1 MFAKESGVG
10 QTPVRGPMSQRRRL
24 LLMTEPQDAYID
36 LPGTAPMRL
45 HYLDWGGNGRP
56 LILLHGLASSCR
68 IWDFTAPLLAERFR
82 VFAIDQR
89 GHGLSDQPGSY
100 TFAEVTGDLSAF
112 IDKLGLERPVIAGH
126 SWGAG
131 VAVQFAA
138 DYPYVPA
145 AIALV
150 DGGFVERSAFDAS
163 WEKAEVMMR
172 PPEINGVPVE
182 RFVGF
187 MKNWP
192 DIAPLW
198 SDQLGEMI
206 LSNLEVRE
214 GKVYRRLPIPD
225 HMKIARE
232 IWEQDTAV
240 LWDRVRCP
248 VLMVPALKESQ
259 DPRSSLWTKAKLQG
273 IETARQKLKDAIV
286 VPMQDTIHDVPVQ
299 RPKELAAAII
309 DFVDGLN

>member
-1 MFAKESGVG
+1 MGIERGRDEFISLESG
-10 QTPVRGPMSQRRRL
+10 L
-24 LLMTEPQDAYID
+24 
-36 LPGTAPMRL
+36 RL
-45 HYLDWGGNGRP
+45 HYLDWGGAGRP
-56 LILLHGLASSCR
+56 VVLLHGLASSCR
-68 IWDFTAPLLAERFR
+68 IWDFTAPLLAEHFR
-82 VFAIDQR
+82 TFALDQR

-100 TFAEVTGDLSAF
+100 TFAEVTGDLAGF
-112 IDKLGLERPVIAGH
+112 IKVLGLERPVTAGH

-131 VAVQFAA
+131 VALRFAA
-138 DYPYVPA
+138 DRPEMTA
-145 AIALV
+145 AIALI
-150 DGGFVERSAFDAS
+150 DGGFAERSS
-163 WEKAEVMMR
+163 SQTWEKAEAMMR

-198 SDQLGEMI
+198 SEQLGEMI

-232 IWEQDTAV
+232 IWEQDTAL

-273 IETARQKLKDAIV
+273 IETAKRKLKDATV
-286 VPMQDTIHDVPVQ
+286 VPMEDTIHDIPVQ
-299 RPKELAAAII
+299 RPKELAQAII
-309 DFVDGLN
+309 NFASGL

>member
-1 MFAKESGVG
+1 MRNPNGVADDNL
-10 QTPVRGPMSQRRRL
+10 V
-24 LLMTEPQDAYID
+24 
-36 LPGTAPMRL
+36 LPNGIRL
-45 HYLDWGGNGRP
+45 HYRDWGGSGRP

-68 IWDFTAPLLAERFR
+68 IWDFAAPTLSERFR
-82 VFAIDQR
+82 VLALDQR
-89 GHGLSDQPGSY
+89 GHGLSDSPGSY
-100 TFAEVTGDLSAF
+100 TYAEVTGDLAAF
-112 IDKLGLERPVIAGH
+112 TAALGLERPVVAGH

-131 VAVQFAA
+131 VALRFAV
-138 DYPYVPA
+138 DYPKTPS
-145 AIALV
+145 AIALI
-150 DGGFVERSAFDAS
+150 DGGFVERSTS
-163 WEKAEVMMR
+163 QTWEQAEAMMR

-198 SDQLGEMI
+198 SDQLSEMV
-206 LSNLEVRE
+206 LSNLDVRD

-232 IWEQDTAV
+232 IWEQDTSL

-248 VLMVPALKESQ
+248 VLMVPALKESD
-259 DPRSSLWTKAKLQG
+259 DPRAVLWSRAKLQG
-273 IETARQKLKDAIV
+273 IETAKRKLKDATV
-286 VPMQDTIHDVPVQ
+286 VPMEDTIHDIPIQ

-309 DFVDGLN
+309 DFAGNL